1 MCQLFLKNHSAM
13 DLISKV
19 WDIKGMTLSVFELM
33 LLTAK
38 KKSWKF
44 RIILNVWLE
53 SRKLNIFAKFRA
65 SDFS

>member
-1 MCQLFLKNHSAM
+1 MCQLFLKKHSAM

-19 WDIKGMTLSVFELM
+19 WDIKGMTLSAFELM